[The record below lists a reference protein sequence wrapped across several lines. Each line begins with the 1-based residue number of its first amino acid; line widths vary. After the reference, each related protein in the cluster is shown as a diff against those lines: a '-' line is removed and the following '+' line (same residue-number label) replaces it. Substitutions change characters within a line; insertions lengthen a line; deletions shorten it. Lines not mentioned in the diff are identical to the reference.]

1 MRFDDRTIP
10 RGLLFFW
17 AVWLSLVTLTN
28 VLDGLKTLRLL
39 PSGWAFASGNYAFM
53 ASTVAK
59 YGTPGAV
66 TALLFVGVVL
76 WELLAASLFWRALA
90 AHRRD
95 AAGAWDAVRRAFTV
109 SLALWA
115 GFMLA
120 DETFF
125 AFDAESTHVRL
136 LIAQLASLL
145 TILAMSRLSAA
156 AVDGV
161 RTADAARERVG

>member
-17 AVWLSLVTLTN
+17 AAWLSIVTLTN
-28 VLDGLKTLRLL
+28 VLDGLKTMRML
-39 PSGWAFASGNYAFM
+39 PTGWAFASGNYAFM

-59 YGTPGAV
+59 YGTPAAV
-66 TALLFVGVVL
+66 TAVLFAGVVL
-76 WELLAASLFWRALA
+76 WELLAAVLFWRALA

-95 AAGAWDAVRRAFTV
+95 AATAWDAVRQAFTV

-115 GFMLA
+115 AFMLA
-120 DETFF
+120 DEIVF

-145 TILAMSRLSAA
+145 VILALPRLGAGERT
-156 AVDGV
+156 VDTGAT
-161 RTADAARERVG
+161 RAGSPS